1 MYANRHDGGG
11 TAGSYFSGGGF
22 MPSQA
27 TQTTDQGGYS
37 KSRSTS
43 NTMVPVTIKQIS
55 EAYHSNDDKSDF
67 MIDGVD
73 LSTIRLLGRVVNIAE
88 RVTDVSFLLDD
99 GTGRVDVNRWVHDTP
114 DTNEM
119 TSIENGMYV
128 TVSGKLKGFQGKH
141 HIVAHVVRPVQDF
154 SQITLHFLECIQ
166 AHLDNIRLKNPGKAA
181 AAFAPSTIPAG
192 INDTRAYQTMNV
204 GIGASGDFREM
215 VLSVFQEPASL
226 ARENGLHVNEVIT
239 RLGLP
244 EQKIREAIEYHVE
257 VGNIYSTIDDFHYK
271 SACNG

>member
-1 MYANRHDGGG
+1 MYANQHDGGG
-11 TAGSYFSGGGF
+11 GAASYFSGGGF

-37 KSRSTS
+37 KSRSTTS
-43 NTMVPVTIKQIS
+43 NTTVPVTIKQIS

-67 MIDGVD
+67 VIDGVD
-73 LSTIRLLGRVVNIAE
+73 PSTVRLLGRVVNKAE

-99 GTGRVDVNRWVHDTP
+99 GTGRVDVNRWVHDAF

-119 TSIENGMYV
+119 TSIENGIYV
-128 TVSGKLKGFQGKH
+128 IVCGKLKGFQGKH

-154 SQITLHFLECIQ
+154 NQITLHFMECIH
-166 AHLDNIRLKNPGKAA
+166 AHLDNSRLKNPGKAA
-181 AAFAPSTIPAG
+181 AAFAASTIPAG
-192 INDTRAYQTMNV
+192 MNDTRAYQTMNV
-204 GIGASGDFREM
+204 GTGASGDLREM

-226 ARENGLHVNEVIT
+226 
-239 RLGLP
+239 
-244 EQKIREAIEYHVE
+244 EAIEYHVE
-257 VGNIYSTIDDFHYK
+257 VGNIYSTIDDYHFK